1 MAKATNNMVLRGV
14 RGRLGDIIVRQM
26 RAGSIRLRAKRA
38 YSNRTWSQRQKCP
51 HERFKQA
58 TAYARQAARREPAYA
73 ALAQGTMKNAYNI
86 ALADWFHPPV
96 IQCIERRGELIL
108 VEADDDVMVAKVRI
122 KILDEGGQILEEG
135 YAIQRDPEL
144 CPEWWEYVA
153 TTEGHTI
160 AAEAWDLAGNRA
172 ELASS

>member
-1 MAKATNNMVLRGV
+1 MAKATDNMVLRGV
-14 RGRLGDIIVRQM
+14 RGKLGDIIVRQM
-26 RAGSIRLRAKRA
+26 RDGSIRLSAKPD
-38 YSNRTWSQRQKCP
+38 YSNRTWSQKQKGH

-73 ALAQGTMKNAYNI
+73 ALAQGTLKNAYNI

-122 KILDEGGQILEEG
+122 KILDEGGKVLEEG

-144 CPEWWEYVA
+144 CPEWWEYA
-153 TTEGHTI
+153 TNTEGHTI

-172 ELASS
+172 ESASA